1 MNNSFTCLVKS
12 KPIKQVVSCKII
24 LAECSSL
31 CLTVYVTVG
40 SKKKDCHS
48 NTALLFH
55 TQTSDRGCRLLKSGD
70 EVVKGVKR
78 PQAPIEVQYVTAS
91 KLEAPG
97 MKLDQITMLTI
108 RSGLDTAPFRG
119 S

>member
-1 MNNSFTCLVKS
+1 MS
-12 KPIKQVVSCKII
+12 
-24 LAECSSL
+24 A
-31 CLTVYVTVG
+31 VYVTVG

-91 KLEAPG
+91 KL
-97 MKLDQITMLTI
+97 D
-108 RSGLDTAPFRG
+108 APFQMFVIMFINSARVLFD
-119 S
+119 